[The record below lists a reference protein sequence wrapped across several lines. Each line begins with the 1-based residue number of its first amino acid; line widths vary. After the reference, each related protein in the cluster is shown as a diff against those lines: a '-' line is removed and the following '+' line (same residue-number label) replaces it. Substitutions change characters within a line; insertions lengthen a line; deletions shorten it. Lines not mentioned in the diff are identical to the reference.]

1 MKGTLLQETNSF
13 PKEILDARARDLKS
27 ILGGPTLIH
36 LKGKKSPALFISVL
50 LHGNETSGFLAIQ
63 KVLKKYANKQL
74 PRDLS
79 IFIGNVKAAE
89 KGLRFL
95 PGQPDFNRIWP
106 GGISINQPEQ
116 RMAAEVLETMKNRG
130 VFASIDIHNNTGKNP
145 HYACINVVSPPFLQ
159 LATLFNSLVV
169 YYLYPKGVQSFAFSS
184 LAPAVTLECGLDA
197 NEQGVDHASNYIEE
211 CLKLVE
217 FEKNTITRPFE
228 LFHTIGTVTIA
239 TDTKIGFESGYPLQ
253 LCDEIEGYNF
263 KELGEGT
270 VFAHTSSYSQD
281 LIIVKD
287 EQGNKVTS
295 NFFKLEDG
303 SIKLTKKVM
312 PAMLTKDLRVIK
324 QDCLCYL
331 MERYPY
337 QQSNPTT

>member
-1 MKGTLLQETNSF
+1 MQETNTL
-13 PKEILDARARDLKS
+13 PDKVLEAKAKDLKS

-50 LHGNETSGFLAIQ
+50 LHGNETTGFLAIQ
-63 KVLKKYANKQL
+63 KLLQNYKDKQL

-79 IFIGNVKAAE
+79 IFIGNVEAAE
-89 KGLRFL
+89 QGLRFL

-106 GGISINQPEQ
+106 GGNKTNHHEQ
-116 RMAAEVLETMKNRG
+116 TMASRIVDIMKARG

-145 HYACINVVSPPFLQ
+145 HYACINIVSPPFLK
-159 LATLFNSLVV
+159 LATLFSSLVV
-169 YYLYPKGVQSFAFSS
+169 YYLYPKGVQSFAFAP

-197 NEQGVDHASNYIEE
+197 EEQGVKHAVNYLERCLSLNDLDHSTIEE
-211 CLKLVE
+211 
-217 FEKNTITRPFE
+217 PFE
-228 LFHTIGTVTIA
+228 LFHTIATVTVAPDA
-239 TDTKIGFESGYPLQ
+239 TVGFETGNALQ
-253 LCDEIEGYNF
+253 LCNEIEGYNF
-263 KELGEGT
+263 RELREGT
-270 VFAHTSSYSQD
+270 VFAHTASSFQD
-281 LIIVKD
+281 FIVKD

-295 NFFKLEDG
+295 NFFKLEEG

-312 PAMLTKDLRVIK
+312 PAMLTKDLRVIR

-337 QQSNPTT
+337 EQSRQMS